1 MALILAYADDVVSTV
16 EHHDADR
23 LGDTSVRE
31 AADVELTLLELG
43 LGVRNERRFN
53 SVFPPARIPGDV
65 RRRTLSF
72 SRQAIGAKGR
82 RRPLAAWRLSGV
94 VPRTTD

>member
-43 LGVRNERRFN
+43 LGGKKREAF
-53 SVFPPARIPGDV
+53 
-65 RRRTLSF
+65 
-72 SRQAIGAKGR
+72 
-82 RRPLAAWRLSGV
+82 
-94 VPRTTD
+94 